1 MEKQKGAL
9 KNIKLLYESRQAV
22 IELFNDYSSIASEAK
37 YKIKNGEGLKM
48 LTPKEMLQRLPI
60 ALAQIK
66 AGSTSENLLN
76 KITQIIYSLCRA
88 KEITEKVYN
97 NIMNSAKVQYKMN
110 NLFMNSKNSKTS
122 DPHRLSL
129 NLTNKIEDIY
139 IYIALS
145 NLSIYYTWKNIKKSY
160 KNNEFKVSG
169 LT

>member
-1 MEKQKGAL
+1 
-9 KNIKLLYESRQAV
+9 
-22 IELFNDYSSIASEAK
+22 
-37 YKIKNGEGLKM
+37 
-48 LTPKEMLQRLPI
+48 MLQRLPI

-97 NIMNSAKVQYKMN
+97 NKMNSAKVQYKMN

-129 NLTNKIEDIY
+129 NLTNKIDLRRRYIY
-139 IYIALS
+139 IYCP
-145 NLSIYYTWKNIKKSY
+145 IKSQYLLYMEKY
-160 KNNEFKVSG
+160 KKII
-169 LT
+169 

>member
-66 AGSTSENLLN
+66 AGSTSEYLLN

-97 NIMNSAKVQYKMN
+97 NIMNSTKVQYKMN

-129 NLTNKIEDIY
+129 NLTNKIDLRRRDIY
-139 IYIALS
+139 IYCP
-145 NLSIYYTWKNIKKSY
+145 IKS
-160 KNNEFKVSG
+160 
-169 LT
+169 

>member
-1 MEKQKGAL
+1 M
-9 KNIKLLYESRQAV
+9 LYESRPAV

-97 NIMNSAKVQYKMN
+97 NIMNSTKVQYKMN